1 MHRAEFFMSSQFL
14 NTLGRVRTH
23 LPLAILRKNRT
34 RLAQDR
40 LLRENCNSK
49 IKNLIVFLTPG
60 YDVVTGGIL
69 SISSIYEE
77 TKKLRHIHEAE
88 TVLCTMSGDP
98 VLLRYTRFRND
109 NCICRFSQVLSYFSN
124 VRDLMVHIPECAPQQ
139 FLENLTYQDYLRIKS
154 IRKVRFNLM
163 LQNIDFLSS
172 VEYIEKLRELG
183 NLTCTTA
190 HEKYSTLELRR
201 KSRMPLHKLS
211 IHLSPEKYIK
221 KKYSEKRNLMIV
233 SPDPHPR
240 KGEVLSLIVKE
251 FPQLK
256 IQIIQKPT

>member
-40 LLRENCNSK
+40 LLRENYNSK

-88 TVLCTMSGDP
+88 TVLCTMPGDP

-109 NCICRFSQVLSYFSN
+109 NYIYRFSQVLSYFNN
-124 VRDLMVHIPECAPQQ
+124 VQDLTVHIPECAPQQ

-154 IRKVRFNLM
+154 IRKIHFNLM

-201 KSRMPLHKLS
+201 KIKDAIAQTVYPFEPREIYK
-211 IHLSPEKYIK
+211 EKVQRK
-221 KKYSEKRNLMIV
+221 KESHD
-233 SPDPHPR
+233 S
-240 KGEVLSLIVKE
+240 
-251 FPQLK
+251 FF
-256 IQIIQKPT
+256 